1 MKAKQQSIEA
11 IAEVS
16 KSINR
21 KGPFKTAPH
30 SRPNWGQK
38 FRSNYND
45 KYILFQKKGT
55 LVQQQPN
62 FTSSHD
68 KHEGINSCLSN
79 SKNIIFQTKSSKM
92 CPSREDKGTSPSLET
107 TDIRSRAL
115 DFSRRLTNSSSNG
128 TSAGDWKKLGR
139 SSISKVCH
147 SKREFLSSLFLISKK
162 GGGSWPVINLKD
174 LNRLIPYKHLKMED
188 LHCLKY
194 VLQKSDDM
202 CKIDLKDAYFSVHLH
217 VQMHPKK
224 AGGLYVE
231 GSEQGFSGPRKSMI
245 YISISRDC

>member
-21 KGPFKTAPH
+21 KGPFKTPPH

-115 DFSRRLTNSSSNG
+115 DFSRRLTKSSSNG
-128 TSAGDWKKLGR
+128 TSAGD
-139 SSISKVCH
+139 
-147 SKREFLSSLFLISKK
+147 
-162 GGGSWPVINLKD
+162 
-174 LNRLIPYKHLKMED
+174 
-188 LHCLKY
+188 
-194 VLQKSDDM
+194 
-202 CKIDLKDAYFSVHLH
+202 
-217 VQMHPKK
+217 
-224 AGGLYVE
+224 
-231 GSEQGFSGPRKSMI
+231 
-245 YISISRDC
+245 